1 MHIIG
6 EIASASGFSHSSLFC
21 KYNYHS
27 EQLSSLLCS
36 IVIILVNHYRCEI
49 FRFTFVIICIIDK
62 VGIAHGGS
70 LETSFWGER
79 GAKPGE
85 ISSGEMGESGEM
97 VERG

>member
-27 EQLSSLLCS
+27 EQLSLLLCS

-49 FRFTFVIICIIDK
+49 FRFTFVIIDK
-62 VGIAHGGS
+62 VGITHGGS

-79 GAKPGE
+79 GAKSGE
-85 ISSGEMGESGEM
+85 ISSGEM